1 MHCETYEKSYLTKP
15 SARLCLACAE
25 PVKYSLDVDFVLP
38 PFEPH
43 PLLKNGHA
51 MTIVSAFVPR
61 RFAIPPAEARLFQ
74 VDPESRV
81 LAHCH
86 WQPGKRKD
94 APVIII
100 VHGLEGSSDGNYVR
114 GIAEKAFHRGFHVVR
129 VNQRNCGGTEALTPT
144 LYNSG
149 MSADYRAV
157 FEELSNSDGFEQIF
171 FAGYSMG
178 GNLVTKMAGEFGAA
192 VPKALCG
199 VCSVCP
205 ALDLA
210 ACADALERTENYLY
224 QRRFVSGLMSRY
236 ARKHELFPERY
247 PIRGLPQVRTVRQF
261 DDVITAP
268 QFGYRDAQGY
278 YENVG
283 AKRVAA
289 QVRVPMLIITAQ
301 DDPFVAY
308 ASFLAAGV
316 SENPAIQFV
325 APQHGGHC
333 GFISKHSGPERFW
346 AEQRIVDF
354 CSSIAAR
361 ERSPGGPPVAL
372 RN

>member
-1 MHCETYEKSYLTKP
+1 
-15 SARLCLACAE
+15 
-25 PVKYSLDVDFVLP
+25 VKYSLDVDFVTP

-61 RFAIPPAEARLFQ
+61 RFDIPLAEARLFQ
-74 VDPESRV
+74 VDPESRL

-94 APVIII
+94 APVIVI

-129 VNQRNCGGTEALTPT
+129 MNQRNCGGTEALTPT

-149 MSADYRAV
+149 MSGDYRAV
-157 FEELSNSDGFEQIF
+157 FEELSNGDGFKQVF

-178 GNLVTKMAGEFGAA
+178 GNLVTKMAGEFGAT
-192 VPKALCG
+192 VPKALRG
-199 VCSVCP
+199 VCAVCP

-210 ACADALERTENYLY
+210 ACADALERCDNYAY
-224 QRRFVSGLMSRY
+224 QRRFVNGLMSRY
-236 ARKHELFPERY
+236 ARKHKMLPQRY
-247 PIRGLPQVRTVRQF
+247 PIAGLRPVRTVRQF

-268 QFGYRDAQGY
+268 QFGYRDAQDY
-278 YENVG
+278 YDHVG

-289 QVRVPMLIITAQ
+289 QIRVPMLMITAQ
-301 DDPFVAY
+301 DDPFVPY
-308 ASFLAAGV
+308 ASFLAAKINA
-316 SENPAIQFV
+316 NPAIQFV

-333 GFISKHSGPERFW
+333 GFISKHSGSERFW
-346 AEQRIVDF
+346 AEQRIVEF
-354 CSSIAAR
+354 CAALT
-361 ERSPGGPPVAL
+361 G
-372 RN
+372 